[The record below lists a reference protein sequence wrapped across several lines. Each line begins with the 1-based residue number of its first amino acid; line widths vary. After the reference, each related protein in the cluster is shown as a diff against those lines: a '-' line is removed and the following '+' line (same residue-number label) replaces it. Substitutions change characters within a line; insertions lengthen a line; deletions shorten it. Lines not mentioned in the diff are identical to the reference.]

1 MLISKDG
8 RRSLNAC
15 RPAEGDGFQIP
26 SPDRACTRLEY
37 QDSVRAAPPWSGA
50 TDADRHLEP
59 ASAGRSRAEFAA
71 VRARIIA
78 AADDA
83 RCRIARDLHDGPQQQ
98 LVCLGLR
105 VRLAEESIPHGHEDL
120 QCELA
125 RIAEGLREARNV
137 REISRGLHPAILSQ
151 CGLGPAVKALACRSS
166 VPVRLHAEINGRLP
180 DPVETGAYYIVSEA
194 LANAAKHANASVVD
208 ISIKHRGQFLTL
220 AARDDGVG
228 GADHNGPGLAGLTD
242 RIDALAGTM
251 QLLSPPGRGTHLF
264 VNLPT
269 GTAPTVAARGRG
281 RPQEKDHP
289 ALARPGLPGE
299 SAPAICFLLSDD
311 ASYITGAHL
320 AVDGGWLA

>member
-1 MLISKDG
+1 MLISEDG

-125 RIAEGLREARNV
+125 RIAEGLREALETFGR
-137 REISRGLHPAILSQ
+137 SPAGFIPPSFPNAVS
-151 CGLGPAVKALACRSS
+151 GPR
-166 VPVRLHAEINGRLP
+166 
-180 DPVETGAYYIVSEA
+180 
-194 LANAAKHANASVVD
+194 
-208 ISIKHRGQFLTL
+208 
-220 AARDDGVG
+220 
-228 GADHNGPGLAGLTD
+228 
-242 RIDALAGTM
+242 
-251 QLLSPPGRGTHLF
+251 
-264 VNLPT
+264 
-269 GTAPTVAARGRG
+269 
-281 RPQEKDHP
+281 
-289 ALARPGLPGE
+289 
-299 SAPAICFLLSDD
+299 
-311 ASYITGAHL
+311 
-320 AVDGGWLA
+320 

>member
-1 MLISKDG
+1 MLISEDG
-8 RRSLNAC
+8 RRSPTAG
-15 RPAEGDGFQIP
+15 RPAECDGFQIP

-37 QDSVRAAPPWSGA
+37 HDSVRAAPPWSGA
-50 TDADRHLEP
+50 TDAESHLEP
-59 ASAGRSRAEFAA
+59 APAGSCRAEFAA

-83 RCRIARDLHDGPQQQ
+83 RRRIARDLHDGLQQQ

-105 VRLAEESIPHGHEDL
+105 VRLAEASIPPGHEEL
-120 QCELA
+120 KCELD
-125 RIAEGLREARNV
+125 RIAEGLGEALENV

-151 CGLGPAVKALACRSS
+151 CGLGPAVKALARRSP

-180 DPVETGAYYIVSEA
+180 DPVETGAYYVVGEA
-194 LANAAKHANASVVD
+194 LANAAKHANATVVD
-208 ISIKHRGQFLTL
+208 ISIEQRGQFLTL
-220 AARDDGVG
+220 AVQDDGIG
-228 GADHNGPGLAGLTD
+228 GADPNGPGLAGLTD

-281 RPQEKDHP
+281 RPQEK
-289 ALARPGLPGE
+289 RPPGT
-299 SAPAICFLLSDD
+299 S
-311 ASYITGAHL
+311 
-320 AVDGGWLA
+320 